1 MKPEEEKNI
10 TSELDAIDSPLS
22 PPTEHLVI
30 KAKKERHIIRNII
43 FTLFVLAFLAAAG
56 YVGWLL
62 MRPLE
67 PGKENAPQTTT
78 STAPKI
84 SAAALIAEIKPDM
97 IGEATETV
105 PNGSGTPAPAF
116 SLPVYQPKNFEFS
129 VRPSEGSGF
138 SSYGAQSTIT
148 ADLRTIETVLKDKGL
163 VQTVLDPGSDVGMYA
178 ADFQSDDVICLVTDQ
193 KPASVTQ
200 RYITSIGCADKG
212 SYVTSAKALQPYYDV
227 YKAESGNATGDL
239 VFGSP
244 TTKVSA
250 TPNYTTITI
259 GVSGAEYGSVGGF
272 AALFYTTPDKKIH
285 YFTGTQSQIACSD
298 YKTPDLKKAYLGESC
313 YEQNNDKAI
322 VKL

>member
-22 PPTEHLVI
+22 PPTEHIVI
-30 KAKKERHIIRNII
+30 KAKKERHIIRNLFI
-43 FTLFVLAFLAAAG
+43 TLFALVFLAAAG

-62 MRPLE
+62 VRPLE

-78 STAPKI
+78 SSAPVI
-84 SAAALIAEIKPDM
+84 TAAALVAEIKPDM
-97 IGEATETV
+97 VGEATETV

-116 SLPVYQPKNFEFS
+116 SVPVYQPKGYEFS
-129 VRPSEGSGF
+129 VRSSESSGF
-138 SSYGAQSTIT
+138 SSYGAQSTIA

-163 VQTVLDPGSDVGMYA
+163 TQTVLDEGSDVGMYA
-178 ADFQSDDVICLVTDQ
+178 ADYQSDNVICLVTDQ
-193 KPASVTQ
+193 KPASVSS
-200 RYITSIGCADKG
+200 RYISSIGCADKE
-212 SYVTSAKALQPYYDV
+212 SYLASAKTLQPYYDV

-239 VFGSP
+239 VLGNP
-244 TTKVSA
+244 TIKVSA
-250 TPNYTTITI
+250 TANYTTATI
-259 GVSGAEYGSVGGF
+259 GMSGADYGSVGGF

-285 YFTGTQSQIACSD
+285 YFTGTQSQIPCAE

-313 YEQNNDKAI
+313 YEQNNDKAT

>member
-22 PPTEHLVI
+22 PPPEHIVI
-30 KAKKERHIIRNII
+30 KAKKERHIIRNLFI
-43 FTLFVLAFLAAAG
+43 TLFALAFLAAAG

-62 MRPLE
+62 VRPLE

-78 STAPKI
+78 PSTPAI
-84 SAAALIAEIKPDM
+84 TAAALVAEIKPDM

-148 ADLRTIETVLKDKGL
+148 ADLRTIETALKDKGL
-163 VQTVLDPGSDVGMYA
+163 TQTVLDPGSDVGMYA
-178 ADFQSDDVICLVTDQ
+178 ADFQSDDVICLITDQ
-193 KPASVTQ
+193 KPASFTQ
-200 RYITSIGCADKG
+200 RFITSIGCADKE
-212 SYVTSAKALQPYYDV
+212 SYVASAKALQPYFDV

-239 VFGSP
+239 LLGNP
-244 TTKVSA
+244 TVKVSA
-250 TPNYTTITI
+250 TAGYTTTTI
-259 GVSGAEYGSVGGF
+259 GISGADYGSFGGF
-272 AALFYTTPDKKIH
+272 GALFYTTPDKKIH
-285 YFTGTQSQIACSD
+285 FFLGTQNVVGCD
-298 YKTPDLKKAYLGESC
+298 RYNTPDLKKAYLGESC
-313 YEQNNDKAI
+313 YEQNNDKAV